1 MTPRTLICSAALIAV
16 TSAALAGAPLKGID
30 VKLGKNPGGYVS
42 ARTSDNG
49 NFTFA
54 VLPQGEYTL
63 LLVVDQAATLPTPAG
78 LLTISNGLR
87 TAQEPIVAGR
97 KSGSVIMQDIVMS
110 DGKDPIHGSLL
121 AK

>member
-42 ARTSDNG
+42 ARMSDNG
-49 NFTFA
+49 NFTFP
-54 VLPQGEYTL
+54 VLPQGEYTI
-63 LLVVDQAATLPTPAG
+63 LLVVDQDARLPTPVG
-78 LLTISNGLR
+78 LLTIANGLR

-97 KSGSVIMQDIVMS
+97 KSGGVILQDIVMS

-121 AK
+121 EK